1 MGLCQW
7 NWCQRGGL
15 NWIPDWY
22 SLSDASRTIFLG
34 NFRSGIKSFSSTRTG
49 PNLKLHFGGFFFRGF
64 WSQTHQPSGF
74 FSELVETIYSKPV
87 FCGPLVTNQDFLIGH
102 KHWNRLILEITGTV
116 SYFLILIVH
125 LFDFER
131 FKSSFPSSLSQASL
145 CLVVLF
151 LLQKIPERQGQRPKE
166 KTKEKPWQN
175 ISRCVCQ
182 LRLLHL
188 PAPECCTSYS

>member
-1 MGLCQW
+1 MGLCRW

-22 SLSDASRTIFLG
+22 SLSDASRSIFLG

-87 FCGPLVTNQDFLIGH
+87 FCGPSVTNQDFLIGH
-102 KHWNRLILEITGTV
+102 KHWNRLILEIAGTV
-116 SYFLILIVH
+116 SYFPILIVH

-131 FKSSFPSSLSQASL
+131 FKSSFPSSLSQAFLPCCPLSL
-145 CLVVLF
+145 AENPG
-151 LLQKIPERQGQRPKE
+151 KARPKAKRE
-166 KTKEKPWQN
+166 NERKTVTKHITMRMSAPPSPPTCTW
-175 ISRCVCQ
+175 V
-182 LRLLHL
+182 LHFL
-188 PAPECCTSYS
+188 